1 MIEGGK
7 IEPTAAAYTA
17 CISALGR
24 GGKVDEA
31 LSLLSEMGQ
40 EGIPAPSAGSYS
52 AAIAACQKAGR
63 RKTSAS
69 LVERKR
75 LMLLAKGA
83 VEGGAMGKG
92 TGDLSASGSVV
103 ALT

>member
-1 MIEGGK
+1 MTEGGK
-7 IEPTAAAYTA
+7 IAPTSAAYTA

-40 EGIPAPSAGSYS
+40 EGIPPPSAGSYS

-75 LMLLAKGA
+75 RMLLVK
-83 VEGGAMGKG
+83 GGAMSEGRG
-92 TGDLSASGSVV
+92 GLSVV
-103 ALT
+103 ASLP

>member
-1 MIEGGK
+1 MVEGDK
-7 IEPTAAAYTA
+7 TKPTAAAYTA

-63 RKTSAS
+63 RKMSAS
-69 LVERKR
+69 LVEKKKM
-75 LMLLAKGA
+75 MLLAKGA
-83 VEGGAMGKG
+83 KAGV
-92 TGDLSASGSVV
+92 GDSSAHGSVV
-103 ALT
+103 ALP